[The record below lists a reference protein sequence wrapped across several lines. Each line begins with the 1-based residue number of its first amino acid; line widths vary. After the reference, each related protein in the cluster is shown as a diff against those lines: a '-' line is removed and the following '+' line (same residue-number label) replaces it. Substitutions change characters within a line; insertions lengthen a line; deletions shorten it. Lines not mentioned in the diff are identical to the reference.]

1 MIESIADLTLK
12 MLLLIATLQQ
22 SNAKLKDILTKILEE
37 LQSSR
42 FESNSKL
49 TE

>member
-12 MLLLIATLQQ
+12 IVLLIATLQQ

-37 LQSSR
+37 FQSSII
-42 FESNSKL
+42 ESNSKL